1 MRYFSALCQS
11 NISQIY
17 NKLKNPLL
25 PFACKHRA
33 SCTMTNFFFFT
44 PVLLGRKKKRKR
56 LILSSMHFS
65 SLKEFLFYR
74 GEVHSKH
81 WYYLFL
87 QGSFMNRQ
95 PWSGCLSIITLLL
108 ITQTRATFNELRLKK
123 KNPTLLANETSSFC
137 KKAGRGSCLFFSLCM
152 KMAQRVL
159 IFCSSA
165 MSKMFKE
172 CWHPLS
178 E

>member
-1 MRYFSALCQS
+1 MRYFSGLCQS

-17 NKLKNPLL
+17 NKLKSPLL

-33 SCTMTNFFFFT
+33 SCTMTNFFFFYT
-44 PVLLGRKKKRKR
+44 NPIGEKKKRII
-56 LILSSMHFS
+56 LISMYFS
-65 SLKEFLFYR
+65 SLKEVLFYR
-74 GEVHSKH
+74 GKVHSKH
-81 WYYLFL
+81 WYYHFL
-87 QGSFMNRQ
+87 QGSFTNRQ

-108 ITQTRATFNELRLKK
+108 ITQSRATFNELGLEKK
-123 KNPTLLANETSSFC
+123 PPTFLANETYFFLQKGRKGKMSFF
-137 KKAGRGSCLFFSLCM
+137 LFHM

-159 IFCSSA
+159 SFCSSA
-165 MSKMFKE
+165 ISKMFKE